1 MGFRLSIIMPVFNE
15 ANTVANMVSLVESI
29 PVPKE
34 LVIVDDG
41 STDGTRDILKNMPAA
56 PGSAA
61 RKIIFQEKNQGKGAC
76 IRTGVAAATGDY
88 IVIQDADLE
97 YDPKEVPNLLAP
109 LLSNQADV
117 VYGSRYL
124 DLTRQNSPYWH
135 RMVNRFLTVFSN
147 LFTGLSLTDMET
159 CYKMFRAEL
168 LKSVPLRSNRF
179 GFEPEVTAKMAKRK
193 ARIVEIPI
201 SYQGRTHQQGKK
213 INWKDGVSAL
223 YTILKFWW
231 IDDAA
236 R

>member
-1 MGFRLSIIMPVFNE
+1 
-15 ANTVANMVSLVESI
+15 
-29 PVPKE
+29 
-34 LVIVDDG
+34 
-41 STDGTRDILKNMPAA
+41 
-56 PGSAA
+56 
-61 RKIIFQEKNQGKGAC
+61 
-76 IRTGVAAATGDY
+76 
-88 IVIQDADLE
+88 
-97 YDPKEVPNLLAP
+97 
-109 LLSNQADV
+109 
-117 VYGSRYL
+117 
-124 DLTRQNSPYWH
+124 
-135 RMVNRFLTVFSN
+135 MVNRFLTVFSN